1 MTVNAMLF
9 AFSHSKFPDWF
20 RGGQEI
26 ASETS
31 EKIKI
36 PIKRA
41 TAAPIKDRMNP
52 SERTI
57 TKYLVLSYLRYKIA
71 QIGYPESSVFLVW
84 H

>member
-9 AFSHSKFPDWF
+9 AFSHSKFPLSPTA
-20 RGGQEI
+20 GQAI
-26 ASETS
+26 ASLTS

-41 TAAPIKDRMNP
+41 TAAPMKDRMNP

-57 TKYLVLSYLRYKIA
+57 EVLL
-71 QIGYPESSVFLVW
+71 P
-84 H
+84 

>member
-1 MTVNAMLF
+1 MLF

-20 RGGQEI
+20 TGGQEI

-52 SERTI
+52 RDKTI
-57 TKYLVLSYLRYKIA
+57 DYFMAIELFKI
-71 QIGYPESSVFLVW
+71 
-84 H
+84 